1 MGESLTEQSHV
12 NDEGLRVVNFFR
24 QRRIR
29 RIGNDALMT
38 VSVEEA
44 PTNYV
49 PAVAVI
55 RKVQTLFGITGRKGC
70 AGGQIS

>member
-1 MGESLTEQSHV
+1 MDESLTEQSRV
-12 NDEGLRVVNFFR
+12 SDEGLRVVKLFR
-24 QRRIR
+24 QGRIK
-29 RIGNDALMT
+29 RIGNDTFMT
-38 VSVEEA
+38 VPAEEA

-55 RKVQTLFGITGRKGC
+55 RKVQTLLGITGRKGY

>member
-1 MGESLTEQSHV
+1 MS
-12 NDEGLRVVNFFR
+12 DEGLRVVKLFR
-24 QRRIR
+24 QGRIK
-29 RIGNDALMT
+29 RIGNDTFMT
-38 VSVEEA
+38 VPAEEA

-55 RKVQTLFGITGRKGC
+55 RKVQTLLGITGRKGY

>member
-1 MGESLTEQSHV
+1 MDESLTEQSRV
-12 NDEGLRVVNFFR
+12 SDEGLRVVKLFR
-24 QRRIR
+24 QGRIR
-29 RIGNDALMT
+29 QLGDELPMT
-38 VSVEEA
+38 VLAEEA

-55 RKVQTLFGITGRKGC
+55 RKVQTLLGFTGRKGC